1 MASAVPSQVLGTRF
15 PGEHTGSM
23 VLMGTSGYAEVEP
36 GNLNGPHPKRQLRAA
51 DGET

>member
-1 MASAVPSQVLGTRF
+1 MASAVPSQVPGTRF

-23 VLMGTSGYAEVEP
+23 VLKGTNGYAEVEP
-36 GNLNGPHPKRQLRAA
+36 GNLKGPHAKRQLRAA